1 MRRTDVVRALLV
13 SFVLVPLA
21 FVGGRQ
27 VAKALPRADTRLDVE
42 PADPGYDLTRTG
54 IDWKKGIDAAIGHD
68 RPILLF
74 QLLGDFDDAMC

>member
-1 MRRTDVVRALLV
+1 MRRTDVARALLV
-13 SFVLVPLA
+13 SFVVVPLA

-27 VAKALPRADTRLDVE
+27 VAGALPRADVRADLESV
-42 PADPGYDLTRTG
+42 DPGYDLTRTG
-54 IDWKKGIDAAIGHD
+54 IDWHEGIDAAIGHD